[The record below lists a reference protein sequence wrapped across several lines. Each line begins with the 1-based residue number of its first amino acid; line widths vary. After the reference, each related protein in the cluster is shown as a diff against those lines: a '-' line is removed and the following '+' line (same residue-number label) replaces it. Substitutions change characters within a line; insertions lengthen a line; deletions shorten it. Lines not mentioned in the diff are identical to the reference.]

1 MIQWYIWYH
10 YTYDTI
16 IHVIQWCIWHIWC
29 NDTYNYICNTIT
41 HIINM
46 AQFLYILLGRSKK
59 IVLQTCVLHQLLSPF
74 FWQFNPADEEEGYL
88 NCCVYSTDTCK
99 EFYTVRPVNNGQFY
113 TPPII
118 SMSQLWRTYIHY
130 ID

>member
-1 MIQWYIWYH
+1 MQY
-10 YTYDTI
+10 
-16 IHVIQWCIWHIWC
+16 
-29 NDTYNYICNTIT
+29 NNTYNKYGTIPL
-41 HIINM
+41 HIAWPIQKNCFTNLCSTSTIVSL
-46 AQFLYILLGRSKK
+46 FL
-59 IVLQTCVLHQLLSPF
+59 
-74 FWQFNPADEEEGYL
+74 QFNPADEEEGYL

-118 SMSQLWRTYIHY
+118 SMSHLWRTYIHY